1 MAMPARVAIVAP
13 MTDAPPQR
21 WLHDLIADHPGDR
34 PAILDHDGTSLSYAD
49 LRALTEQTAQG
60 FHDHGVRPGDRVM
73 LVCENCASYAAATLA
88 LSRLKAWAA
97 PVNAR
102 HTAEELSAI
111 RDHSGARLMAFT
123 TQASPAARAHAETFE
138 ANKNLPCDTLA
149 VTPAAESTPEPVPE
163 TAETRTAALL
173 YTTGTTSAPK
183 GVMLSHRNLTWNA
196 QSSAELRNITPD
208 DTVLAVLP
216 GSHIF
221 GFASTMLA
229 TFHAGATLQFL
240 PRFDPDAVLDAL
252 AQGISVMPA
261 VPQMYARLLTHLHE
275 TKRPLDAPRL
285 RYISAGGAPLDP
297 DLKSQTEATFGIP
310 LNNGYGLTETSPGVA
325 GTRPSSPRKDTS
337 VGPPL
342 PDVKITIDAPDTDG
356 IGEILIRGPN
366 VMLGYYRDP
375 HATAQALPEPGLF
388 RSGDL
393 GRIDADGCLHILGR
407 KKELIIRSG
416 FNVYPPE
423 IEAMLTRHPDVLQ
436 SAVVGRKHGPNEEIL
451 AFVMA
456 RGTLTEPA
464 LRSWLSTRL
473 APYKQPQHLFLV
485 DAFPTASTG
494 KILKHRLIPAFQ
506 SLITDRDSAAE
517 ET

>member
-1 MAMPARVAIVAP
+1 MM
-13 MTDAPPQR
+13 DAPPHR
-21 WLHDLIADHPGDR
+21 WLHDLIAAHPGER
-34 PAILDHDGTSLSYAD
+34 RAILDHDGTSLTYAD
-49 LRALTEQTAQG
+49 LHTLTEQTAQS
-60 FHDHGVRPGDRVM
+60 FQAHAVRPGDRVM

-88 LSRLKAWAA
+88 LSHLNAWTV

-123 TQASPAARAHAETFE
+123 TKVSTTARAHAETFE
-138 ANKNLPCDTLA
+138 ATEHLACGSLA
-149 VTPAAESTPEPVPE
+149 VTEAADTAPEPVPD
-163 TAETRTAALL
+163 TPETRVAALL

-183 GVMLSHRNLTWNA
+183 GVMLSHRNLTWSA
-196 QSSAELRNITPD
+196 QSSAEFRGITPD
-208 DTVLAVLP
+208 DKVLAVLP

-229 TFHAGATLQFL
+229 TFYTGATLQFL
-240 PRFDPDAVLDAL
+240 PRFDPDAVLDTL
-252 AQGISVMPA
+252 AQGINIMPA
-261 VPQMYARLLTHLHE
+261 VPQMYARLLRHLHE
-275 TKRPLDAPRL
+275 TKRPFHAPHL

-297 DLKSQTEATFGIP
+297 DLKAQTEATFGLT
-310 LNNGYGLTETSPGVA
+310 LNNGYGITETSPGVA
-325 GTRPSSPRKDTS
+325 ATRPASPRTDTS

-342 PDVKITIDAPDTDG
+342 PDVETTIDKPDTDG
-356 IGEILIRGPN
+356 IGEILIRSPG

-375 HATAQALPEPGLF
+375 KATAQALPEPGLF

-393 GRIDADGCLHILGR
+393 GGLDADGCLHILGR
-407 KKELIIRSG
+407 RKELIIRSG

-423 IEAMLTRHPDVLQ
+423 IEAMLTRHPEVLQ
-436 SAVVGRKHGPNEEIL
+436 SAVVGRKQGANEEIL

-456 RGTLTEPA
+456 RATLTEDT
-464 LRSWLSTRL
+464 LRTWLATRL

-485 DAFPTASTG
+485 DAFPTAATG

-506 SLITDRDSAAE
+506 SRITNRDTAAE
-517 ET
+517 DT